1 MFTEALIVLG
11 ENDTDDD
18 ILNRGDGAITGDVPD
33 VALSEEVSSIERMDD
48 SM

>member
-18 ILNRGDGAITGDVPD
+18 ILNRSDRAITGDVPD
-33 VALSEEVSSIERMDD
+33 VALSEEVSLIKRMED
-48 SM
+48 ST